1 MLTSISI
8 KNIALITQLDLDF
21 KAGFSVLTGETGAGK
36 SIIIDSIKLLLGARV
51 SRELIRTG
59 ESSATVSAMFS
70 GLSADTQNALAE
82 AGVSVDENGELHL
95 LRTIDTEGRG
105 VCRIGGTS
113 VPLAMLKAA
122 GSILVAIHGQHDT
135 TRMLLSDGHG
145 DILDRYADIAPI
157 LEEYAAAYRRLGEVK
172 ARMERLSGDQ
182 REKQRL
188 REMLAFQI
196 SDIEGAKLK
205 RGEEDALLAE
215 KRRIQNYEKIA
226 KQSRTVYRA
235 LYSNSKGSSAANLID
250 IAMTALGG
258 LGEELPQSAEFVAQL
273 EEIQSTLIDIAH
285 AARDCAGE
293 EIADPAAQLN
303 KIESRL
309 AALARLQGKYGATE
323 DEIFAFLAEAKEKLE
338 EIDSSEELLEKC
350 AVELEVLTGSATKI
364 AQRLTAQRQKSAAQ
378 LDKVVAEQ
386 LAYLDL
392 GKVRFVTE
400 ISPLG
405 ELAASGADRVQFLLS
420 ANAGE
425 ELRPLAKTASGGE
438 LSRIML
444 SLKAA
449 LAGREGTPTLIFDEI
464 DTGISGKT
472 SQKIGIKLRE
482 SGEHTQV
489 FCVTHSAQLAGCAN
503 AHIRISKAENG
514 GRTTVQAL
522 PLTQTERIEELARIL
537 GGIDIT
543 PAMLETARELMMGG

>member
-1 MLTSISI
+1 MLSSISI

-59 ESSATVSAMFS
+59 EASATVSAMFS
-70 GLSADTQNALAE
+70 DLTKDTIRSLALV
-82 AGVSVDENGELHL
+82 GVTPDENGELYL
-95 LRTIDTEGRG
+95 SRTIDTEGRG
-105 VCRIGGTS
+105 GCRINGST
-113 VPLAMLKAA
+113 VPLSMLKSA

-145 DILDRYADIAPI
+145 DILDRYTDVDLI
-157 LEEYAAAYRRLGEVK
+157 LEEYSAVYRKLGETK
-172 ARMERLSGDQ
+172 SRMAQLSGDE

-196 SDIEGAKLK
+196 QDIESAKLK
-205 RGEEDALLAE
+205 RGEEDTLIAE

-235 LYSNSKGSSAANLID
+235 LYSNSKGASASNLID
-250 IAMTALGG
+250 IAKTALSG
-258 LGEELPQSAEFVAQL
+258 LGDVLPNSTEYLVKL
-273 EEIQSTLIDIAH
+273 EEIQSVLIDIAH
-285 AARDCAGE
+285 SARDCAGE
-293 EIADPAAQLN
+293 DIADPAAQLN

-309 AALARLQGKYGATE
+309 AALTRLQGKYGATE
-323 DEIFAFLAEAKEKLE
+323 DEIFAFLADAKAQLE
-338 EIDSSEELLEKC
+338 DIDSSEELIAKCGAELEK
-350 AVELEVLTGSATKI
+350 LTATATKI
-364 AQRLTAQRQKSAAQ
+364 ATRLTAKRQEGAAL
-378 LDKVVAEQ
+378 LDKVVAEE

-392 GKVRFVTE
+392 DKVRFVTQ
-400 ISPLG
+400 IAPLE
-405 ELAASGADRVQFLLS
+405 ELSSSGADKVQFLLS

-444 SLKAA
+444 SLKSA

-482 SGEHTQV
+482 SGSHSQV

-503 AHIRISKAENG
+503 SHIRISKSEVE
-514 GRTTVQAL
+514 GRTIVQAL
-522 PLTQTERIEELARIL
+522 PLTQNQRVEELARIL

-543 PAMLETARELMMGG
+543 PAMLETARELMGD